1 MWLTF
6 ALSALLAIVAHVES
20 MPQIARVIPPEPMD
34 YSLMGHHNYLT
45 RKSALEALAVVNHQ
59 AFHQRN
65 VVQSSPAQSPSA
77 TSTALPANSSPSE
90 AISSSPSAWKNQTM
104 DACVRSLNALNGKAS
119 NPTGLAACYNI
130 QSLDSKTGIFN
141 ADLQL
146 YRVAAA
152 TGNWVSLMTRAVNVG
167 LSYSDATV
175 APGSSNRKRAE
186 ASTSAEPRLLGG
198 TRVRRATAAVPSM
211 VQEMSFVGKIN
222 ANRLRDLND
231 TAKVHVLLIPRI
243 ALTGTDKD
251 GQAVSTELSSNE
263 ASFVNGMFAIKS
275 ASSTSPGAPT
285 SSAAAKAATFVLPG
299 RTLGIFPVGL
309 IITSVWTLLFVATVG
324 YGTMERIRFREAYR
338 RRVKYR
344 QGLSRQRKLV
354 SGKGGTRRSEE
365 TPPPIL
371 LQNLS
376 LPPFPADLLSHTNLT
391 MPSLDTMD
399 SVQSNAQNTKSEN
412 QKSIKTLD
420 ELLSTLSIAKTADET
435 TAAATNLATFIN
447 GDIEEHDAPT
457 KAVDALKKQLA
468 NKKDAGVRERAL
480 NAIRHIAQHNNV
492 APNVEPYLV
501 VLLPLV
507 LAAVGDKMTPVKVAA
522 QSAALAIVKA
532 INPNA
537 VKSVLPHITKSILS
551 AQKWPEKMTGLDCI
565 EALVESAPTQL
576 AYRVPDLIPVV
587 SESMWDTKPEVKK
600 AAYGTMEKVCNLI
613 VNKDI
618 ERFIPELI
626 KCIAKPENVP
636 ETVHL
641 LGATTFVTDV
651 HEPTLAIMVPLLDR
665 GLAERETAIKRKSAV
680 IVDNMCKLVE
690 DPQIVASFLPRLMPA
705 LQKNHDNLADPEARE
720 KTKQGLETLVRVGDV
735 KDGKIPEVSHAGD
748 VATVSTV
755 LKQIFASSSHKDK
768 AAKFEPVIEYISAI
782 AGQLI
787 DEKDSDSASWTEQTL
802 SYIVA
807 IVGDSDSRPIA
818 DALRKRASPG
828 AVDEEEAEED
838 DEEGEDLCNCTFNLA
853 YGAKI
858 LLNQTH
864 LRLKR
869 GQRYGLLGPNGSG
882 KSTLMRAINNEQVE
896 GFPKKDE
903 VKTVFVEHDLDSA
916 DTEQT
921 VIGWTMKKLADVGIE
936 IEKSNVETK
945 LTEFG
950 FFKEQFEGPITSLS
964 GGWKMKLALAR
975 AVFEDPDI
983 LLLDEPTNHLDVK
996 NVKWLEDYLTESP
1009 CTSIIVSHDSKFL
1022 NNVIQHVIHYERFKL
1037 RRYRGNLQEF
1047 VKKVPSAKSYY
1058 ELSASEM
1065 EFKFPEPGF
1074 LEGVKTKA
1082 KAIVRVNG
1090 MAFQYPGTSKP
1101 QISDIT
1107 FQCSLGSRI
1116 AVIGPNGAGKSTL
1129 INVLTGELVPTI
1141 GDVYTHENI
1150 RIAYIKQHAF
1160 AHIDH
1165 HLDKTPSEYIQWR
1178 FQTGEDRE
1186 TMDRANKIVTDEDEK
1201 AMDKIYK
1208 IEGTQRRVIGIH
1220 SRRKF
1225 KNSYEYEC
1233 SFVLGENVGQKGER
1247 WTPMMTAD
1255 NAWIPRSEILQ
1266 SHQKMV
1272 AEVDQ
1277 KEALASG
1284 QFRPLV
1290 RKEIEQ
1296 HCANFGLDAELVSHS
1311 RMRGLSGGQRVKVVL
1326 AACSWQ
1332 RPHLIVLDEPTN
1344 YLDRDSLGALSKA
1357 LKAFEGGVIIITH
1370 SAEFTENLT
1379 EEVWAVMDGKM
1390 TPSGHNWVQGQGSGP
1405 RLKADED
1412 EEDKFDAMGNKI
1424 EGGKK
1429 KAKLTSSELR
1439 KKKKDRM
1446 ARRKKGEEVFS
1457 DED

>member
-1 MWLTF
+1 M
-6 ALSALLAIVAHVES
+6 
-20 MPQIARVIPPEPMD
+20 
-34 YSLMGHHNYLT
+34 
-45 RKSALEALAVVNHQ
+45 
-59 AFHQRN
+59 
-65 VVQSSPAQSPSA
+65 
-77 TSTALPANSSPSE
+77 
-90 AISSSPSAWKNQTM
+90 
-104 DACVRSLNALNGKAS
+104 
-119 NPTGLAACYNI
+119 
-130 QSLDSKTGIFN
+130 
-141 ADLQL
+141 
-146 YRVAAA
+146 
-152 TGNWVSLMTRAVNVG
+152 
-167 LSYSDATV
+167 
-175 APGSSNRKRAE
+175 
-186 ASTSAEPRLLGG
+186 
-198 TRVRRATAAVPSM
+198 
-211 VQEMSFVGKIN
+211 
-222 ANRLRDLND
+222 
-231 TAKVHVLLIPRI
+231 
-243 ALTGTDKD
+243 
-251 GQAVSTELSSNE
+251 
-263 ASFVNGMFAIKS
+263 
-275 ASSTSPGAPT
+275 
-285 SSAAAKAATFVLPG
+285 
-299 RTLGIFPVGL
+299 
-309 IITSVWTLLFVATVG
+309 
-324 YGTMERIRFREAYR
+324 
-338 RRVKYR
+338 
-344 QGLSRQRKLV
+344 
-354 SGKGGTRRSEE
+354 
-365 TPPPIL
+365 
-371 LQNLS
+371 
-376 LPPFPADLLSHTNLT
+376 
-391 MPSLDTMD
+391 
-399 SVQSNAQNTKSEN
+399 
-412 QKSIKTLD
+412 
-420 ELLSTLSIAKTADET
+420 
-435 TAAATNLATFIN
+435 
-447 GDIEEHDAPT
+447 
-457 KAVDALKKQLA
+457 KKQLA
-468 NKKDAGVRERAL
+468 NKKDAGARERGL
-480 NAIRHIAQHNNV
+480 NTIQAIAQHSSIS
-492 APNVEPYLV
+492 PNVEPYLV
-501 VLLPLV
+501 VLLAPTLT
-507 LAAVGDKMTPVKVAA
+507 AVGDKMTPVKVAA
-522 QSAALAIVKA
+522 QAAAIAITKA

-537 VKSVLPHITKSILS
+537 VKAILPTIIHSLRNT
-551 AQKWPEKMTGLDCI
+551 QKWPEKISCLQCI
-565 EALVESAPTQL
+565 EALVESAPAQL

-587 SESMWDTKPEVKK
+587 SEAMWDTKAEVKK

-618 ERFIPELI
+618 DRFIPELI
-626 KCIAKPENVP
+626 KCVAKPENVP

-665 GLAERETAIKRKSAV
+665 GLNERETAVKRKAAV

-690 DPQIVASFLPRLMPA
+690 DPNIVAAFLPKLMPR
-705 LQKNHDNLADPEARE
+705 LQHNYDNLADPEARE
-720 KTKQGLETLVRVGDV
+720 KTKQGLDTLVRVGDV
-735 KDGKIPEVSHAGD
+735 KNGKIPEVSHAGD
-748 VATVSTV
+748 ISTVSAII
-755 LKQIFASSSHKDK
+755 KQIFEPNHKD
-768 AAKFEPVIEYISAI
+768 AAHKFGPAVDYIAAL

-787 DEKDSDSASWTEQTL
+787 DEKENDATSWTENTL
-802 SYIVA
+802 PYITA
-807 IVGDSDSRPIA
+807 IVGETDARPIA
-818 DALRKRASPG
+818 DAVRKRASPG
-828 AVDEEEAEED
+828 AADEAEED
-838 DEEGEDLCNCTFNLA
+838 EDDEQGEDLCNCQFNLA

-896 GFPKKDE
+896 GFPKKSE

-921 VIGWTMKKLADVGIE
+921 VIGWTMKKLGEVGLT
-936 IEKSNVETK
+936 IEKPDVETK
-945 LTEFG
+945 LEEFG
-950 FFKEQFEGPITSLS
+950 FFREQFEGPITSLS

-996 NVKWLEDYLTESP
+996 NVKWVEEYLINSP

-1047 VKKVPSAKSYY
+1047 VKKVPSARSYY

-1082 KAIVRVNG
+1082 KAIVRVNN
-1090 MAFQYPGTSKP
+1090 MSFQYPGTSKP
-1101 QISDIT
+1101 QVSDIT

-1129 INVLTGELVPTI
+1129 INVLTGELIPTI

-1165 HLDKTPSEYIQWR
+1165 HLDLTPSEYIQWR

-1208 IEGTQRRVIGIH
+1208 IDGTQRRVISVM

-1233 SFVLGENVGQKGER
+1233 SFTLGENVGQKGER

-1255 NAWIPRSEILQ
+1255 NAWIPRTEILV
-1266 SHQKMV
+1266 SHSKMV
-1272 AEVDQ
+1272 ADVDQ

-1290 RKEIEQ
+1290 RKEIEA

-1357 LKAFEGGVIIITH
+1357 LKSFAGGVIIITH
-1370 SAEFTENLT
+1370 SSEFTENLT
-1379 EEVWAVMDGKM
+1379 EEV
-1390 TPSGHNWVQGQGSGP
+1390 SFNVQGHLLPGS
-1405 RLKADED
+1405 
-1412 EEDKFDAMGNKI
+1412 
-1424 EGGKK
+1424 
-1429 KAKLTSSELR
+1429 
-1439 KKKKDRM
+1439 
-1446 ARRKKGEEVFS
+1446 
-1457 DED
+1457 

>member
-1 MWLTF
+1 M
-6 ALSALLAIVAHVES
+6 APAVD
-20 MPQIARVIPPEPMD
+20 IA
-34 YSLMGHHNYLT
+34 
-45 RKSALEALAVVNHQ
+45 EAT
-59 AFHQRN
+59 
-65 VVQSSPAQSPSA
+65 QSSG
-77 TSTALPANSSPSE
+77 
-90 AISSSPSAWKNQTM
+90 KTM
-104 DACVRSLNALNGKAS
+104 AAENAK
-119 NPTGLAACYNI
+119 
-130 QSLDSKTGIFN
+130 
-141 ADLQL
+141 
-146 YRVAAA
+146 
-152 TGNWVSLMTRAVNVG
+152 
-167 LSYSDATV
+167 
-175 APGSSNRKRAE
+175 
-186 ASTSAEPRLLGG
+186 
-198 TRVRRATAAVPSM
+198 
-211 VQEMSFVGKIN
+211 
-222 ANRLRDLND
+222 
-231 TAKVHVLLIPRI
+231 
-243 ALTGTDKD
+243 
-251 GQAVSTELSSNE
+251 
-263 ASFVNGMFAIKS
+263 
-275 ASSTSPGAPT
+275 
-285 SSAAAKAATFVLPG
+285 
-299 RTLGIFPVGL
+299 
-309 IITSVWTLLFVATVG
+309 
-324 YGTMERIRFREAYR
+324 
-338 RRVKYR
+338 
-344 QGLSRQRKLV
+344 
-354 SGKGGTRRSEE
+354 
-365 TPPPIL
+365 
-371 LQNLS
+371 
-376 LPPFPADLLSHTNLT
+376 
-391 MPSLDTMD
+391 
-399 SVQSNAQNTKSEN
+399 SVQV
-412 QKSIKTLD
+412 LD
-420 ELLSTLSIAKTADET
+420 ELLSKLSVSKTADET
-435 TAAATNLATFIN
+435 NAAAANIATFIN
-447 GDIEEHDAPT
+447 GPIEEHDAPT
-457 KAVDALKKQLA
+457 KAINKLKLQLG
-468 NKKDAGVRERAL
+468 NKKDATVRERAL
-480 NAIRHIAQHNNV
+480 HTIQAIAEHAEV
-492 APNVEPYLV
+492 SPAVEPYLV
-501 VLLPLV
+501 VLLEPT
-507 LAAVGDKMTPVKVAA
+507 LAAVGDKITSVKNAA
-522 QSAALAIVKA
+522 QTAAIAVTKA

-537 VKSVLPHITKSILS
+537 VKAVLPTIVKSILT
-551 AQKWPEKMTGLDCI
+551 AQKWPEKMTGLKCI
-565 EALVESAPTQL
+565 EALVESAPAQL

-587 SESMWDTKPEVKK
+587 SESMWDTKAEVKK
-600 AAYGTMEKVCNLI
+600 AAYGTMEKVCGLI

-665 GLAERETAIKRKSAV
+665 GLAERDTAIKRKSAV

-690 DPQIVASFLPRLMPA
+690 DPQIVAAFLPKLMPA
-705 LQKNHDNLADPEARE
+705 LEKNHDNLADPEARE
-720 KTKQGLETLVRVGDV
+720 KTKQGLDTLIRVGAV

-748 VATVSTV
+748 IATVQAILKDV
-755 LKQIFASSSHKDK
+755 LTPTHKDVIT
-768 AAKFEPVIEYISAI
+768 KFAPALEYISAI

-787 DEKDSDSASWTEQTL
+787 DEKENDSAIWSENVLAYVT
-802 SYIVA
+802 A
-807 IVGDSDSRPIA
+807 IVGEADARSVA
-818 DALRKRASPG
+818 DALRKRAAPG
-828 AVDEEEAEED
+828 AADLDESDED

-869 GQRYGLLGPNGSG
+869 GQRYGLCGPNGSG

-896 GFPKKDE
+896 GFPRKDE
-903 VKTVFVEHDLDSA
+903 VKTVFVEHDLDAA

-921 VIGWTMKKLADVGIE
+921 IIGWTQKKLEDHGVQIE
-936 IEKSNVETK
+936 RSAIESK
-945 LTEFG
+945 LLEFG
-950 FFKEQFEGPITSLS
+950 FLQEQFEALITSLS

-975 AVFEDPDI
+975 AVFEEPDI

-996 NVKWLEDYLTESP
+996 NVQWLEQYLINSP

-1022 NNVIQHVIHYERFKL
+1022 DNVVQHVIHYERFKL
-1037 RRYRGNLQEF
+1037 RRYRGNLAEF
-1047 VKKVPSAKSYY
+1047 VKKVPSARSYY
-1058 ELSASEM
+1058 ELGASEM

-1082 KAIVRVNG
+1082 KAIVRVNN
-1090 MAFQYPGTSKP
+1090 MSFQYPGTAKP
-1101 QISDIT
+1101 QISDIS

-1129 INVLTGELVPTI
+1129 INVLTGELIPTI

-1186 TMDRANKIVTDEDEK
+1186 TMDRANKIITTDDEK
-1201 AMDKIYK
+1201 AMDKIYR
-1208 IEGTQRRVIGIH
+1208 IDGSQRRVIGIH

-1233 SFVLGENVGQKGER
+1233 SFTLGENIGMKNEK

-1255 NAWIPRSEILQ
+1255 NAWIPRTEILA
-1266 SHQKMV
+1266 SHAKLV

-1370 SAEFTENLT
+1370 SAEFTKDLT
-1379 EEVWAVMDGKM
+1379 EEVWAVLDGKM
-1390 TPSGHNWVQGQGSGP
+1390 TPSGHNWVQGQGAGP
-1405 RLKADED
+1405 RLTEKDD
-1412 EEDKFDAMGNKI
+1412 EEERFDAMGNKI

-1429 KAKLTSSELR
+1429 AKKLTSSELR

-1446 ARRKKGEEVFS
+1446 ARRKRGEEVFS
-1457 DED
+1457 DEE

>member
-1 MWLTF
+1 MNPVKI
-6 ALSALLAIVAHVES
+6 AAQAASLAIA
-20 MPQIARVIPPEPMD
+20 
-34 YSLMGHHNYLT
+34 
-45 RKSALEALAVVNHQ
+45 K
-59 AFHQRN
+59 
-65 VVQSSPAQSPSA
+65 
-77 TSTALPANSSPSE
+77 
-90 AISSSPSAWKNQTM
+90 
-104 DACVRSLNALNGKAS
+104 
-119 NPTGLAACYNI
+119 
-130 QSLDSKTGIFN
+130 
-141 ADLQL
+141 
-146 YRVAAA
+146 
-152 TGNWVSLMTRAVNVG
+152 AVN
-167 LSYSDATV
+167 A
-175 APGSSNRKRAE
+175 
-186 ASTSAEPRLLGG
+186 
-198 TRVRRATAAVPSM
+198 
-211 VQEMSFVGKIN
+211 
-222 ANRLRDLND
+222 
-231 TAKVHVLLIPRI
+231 
-243 ALTGTDKD
+243 
-251 GQAVSTELSSNE
+251 
-263 ASFVNGMFAIKS
+263 
-275 ASSTSPGAPT
+275 
-285 SSAAAKAATFVLPG
+285 
-299 RTLGIFPVGL
+299 
-309 IITSVWTLLFVATVG
+309 
-324 YGTMERIRFREAYR
+324 
-338 RRVKYR
+338 
-344 QGLSRQRKLV
+344 
-354 SGKGGTRRSEE
+354 
-365 TPPPIL
+365 
-371 LQNLS
+371 
-376 LPPFPADLLSHTNLT
+376 
-391 MPSLDTMD
+391 
-399 SVQSNAQNTKSEN
+399 
-412 QKSIKTLD
+412 
-420 ELLSTLSIAKTADET
+420 
-435 TAAATNLATFIN
+435 
-447 GDIEEHDAPT
+447 
-457 KAVDALKKQLA
+457 
-468 NKKDAGVRERAL
+468 
-480 NAIRHIAQHNNV
+480 
-492 APNVEPYLV
+492 
-501 VLLPLV
+501 
-507 LAAVGDKMTPVKVAA
+507 
-522 QSAALAIVKA
+522 
-532 INPNA
+532 NA
-537 VKSVLPHITKSILS
+537 VKVILPAIIKSILG
-551 AQKWPEKMTGLDCI
+551 AQKWAEKITGLDCI

-576 AYRVPDLIPVV
+576 AFRVPDLIPVV

-600 AAYGTMEKVCNLI
+600 KAYGTMEKVCNLI

-665 GLAERETAIKRKSAV
+665 GLDERETAIKRKSAV

-690 DPQIVASFLPRLMPA
+690 DPQIVAAFLPKLMPK
-705 LQKNHDNLADPEARE
+705 LQKNYDNLADPEARE
-720 KTKQGLETLVRVGDV
+720 KTRQGLDTLIRVGDV
-735 KDGKIPEVSHAGD
+735 KDGKIPEVSHASDIATVSAIFKQILAPSHKD
-748 VATVSTV
+748 VAT
-755 LKQIFASSSHKDK
+755 
-768 AAKFEPVIEYISAI
+768 KFEPVVEYISAI

-787 DEKDSDSASWTEQTL
+787 DEKDSDNLSWTENIL
-802 SYIVA
+802 PYIVA
-807 IVGDSDSRPIA
+807 VVGDADSKSIA
-818 DALRKRASPG
+818 EALRKRASPG
-828 AVDEEEAEED
+828 AVDEEEVEED

-896 GFPKKDE
+896 GFPKQNE

-921 VIGWTMKKLADVGIE
+921 VIGWTMKKLSDVGITLAKE
-936 IEKSNVETK
+936 DVEAK
-945 LTEFG
+945 LLEFG
-950 FFKEQFEGPITSLS
+950 FLQEQFEGPITSLS

-975 AVFEDPDI
+975 AVFENPDI

-996 NVKWLEDYLTESP
+996 NVQWLENYLINSP

-1022 NNVIQHVIHYERFKL
+1022 NHVIQHVVHYERFKL
-1037 RRYRGNLQEF
+1037 RRYRGNLENF
-1047 VKKVPSAKSYY
+1047 VKKVPSARSYY
-1058 ELSASEM
+1058 ELGASEM

-1082 KAIVRVNG
+1082 KAIIRVSN
-1090 MAFQYPGTSKP
+1090 MSFQYPGTSKP
-1101 QISDIT
+1101 QISEIT

-1129 INVLTGELVPTI
+1129 VNVLTGELIPTS
-1141 GDVYTHENI
+1141 GDIYVHENI

-1160 AHIDH
+1160 AHIDN
-1165 HLDKTPSEYIQWR
+1165 HLDMTPSEYIQWR

-1201 AMDKIYK
+1201 AMDKIYTINNTK
-1208 IEGTQRRVIGIH
+1208 RRVIGIN
-1220 SRRKF
+1220 SRRKL

-1233 SFVLGENVGQKGER
+1233 SFALGENVGQKNEK
-1247 WTPMMTAD
+1247 WTPMMSAD
-1255 NAWIPRSEILQ
+1255 NDWIPRSQLMA
-1266 SHQKMV
+1266 SHSKMV

-1296 HCANFGLDAELVSHS
+1296 HCANFGIDAELVSHS

-1390 TPSGHNWVQGQGSGP
+1390 TPSGHNWVQGQGAGP
-1405 RLKADED
+1405 RLKADDD
-1412 EEDKFDAMGNKI
+1412 EEEKFDAMGNKI

-1429 KAKLTSSELR
+1429 KVKLSSAELR

-1446 ARRKKGEEVFS
+1446 ARRKRGEEVFS